1 MCMCGK
7 NIMDFRNISKTNN
20 KDKECYKEK
29 ETHKHI
35 RENTKDLHS
44 LAFGLGL
51 RAMTMRKFTNKPR
64 EY

>member
-1 MCMCGK
+1 
-7 NIMDFRNISKTNN
+7 MDFRNISKTNN

-29 ETHKHI
+29 ETQKHT

-51 RAMTMRKFTNKPR
+51 RAMSMRKFTNKPR